1 MNIKISGKI
10 LSVVLPV
17 YNEELNIESMYNALF
32 EIINQ
37 LDAVHEIIFVN
48 DGSSVNSLMILRR
61 IAEKDKNVKVIS
73 FTRNF
78 GHQAAITA
86 GLDIASGDCI
96 ITMDCDFQDPPE
108 NRNPL

>member
-48 DGSSVNSLMILRR
+48 DGSSDNSLMILH
-61 IAEKDKNVKVIS
+61 N
-73 FTRNF
+73 
-78 GHQAAITA
+78 
-86 GLDIASGDCI
+86 
-96 ITMDCDFQDPPE
+96 
-108 NRNPL
+108 